1 MLQYR
6 IKEGVFMEYFK
17 YLLNPAL
24 MTIFLFFAISVG
36 YCIVKYQ
43 NINKQ
48 MLILLNY
55 LKKFKKNDL
64 TFRFKEFD
72 DGMTSNPY
80 VSNIWTEFR
89 NTLVFDENVVLS
101 NEKEDVVFENA
112 SQVVS
117 GIQTTVDSAYFFNE
131 EILITSK
138 LNYKFIQVSPT
149 LLTGMGPLFT
159 FMHIAFAFANVDFT
173 TTEATMSTI
182 SRLISNMQ
190 IAALCSVFAVGESL
204 IFLMVE
210 RLLYNYKCKHPLA
223 EIQDCLYKLFDSVT
237 SEKFLIELLKT
248 TKIQNNSLTNAMK
261 SMPQKFQDALTKSLA
276 TVMVPYLDNILFNL
290 DKIKENNPNNFTQN
304 AIDSVDDLFQQ

>member
-1 MLQYR
+1 
-6 IKEGVFMEYFK
+6 MEYFK

-24 MTIFLFFAISVG
+24 MLIFLFFAVSVG
-36 YCIVKYQ
+36 YCILKYHK
-43 NINKQ
+43 INKQ
-48 MLILLNY
+48 MMILLNY

-72 DGMTSNPY
+72 DGLTSNSY
-80 VSNIWTEFR
+80 ISNSWTEFR

-138 LNYKFIQVSPT
+138 LNYKFVQVTPT

-173 TTEATMSTI
+173 TNEATMMTI
-182 SRLISNMQ
+182 SNLISNMQ

-204 IFLMVE
+204 IFLMLE
-210 RLLYNYKCKHPLA
+210 RLLYNYKCKQPLS
-223 EIQDCLYKLFDSVT
+223 EIQDCFYKLFDSVT

-276 TVMVPYLDNILFNL
+276 AVMVPYLDNILFNL

>member
-1 MLQYR
+1 M
-6 IKEGVFMEYFK
+6 KEGVSMEYFR
-17 YLLNPAL
+17 YFLNPAL
-24 MTIFLFFAISVG
+24 MVIFLFFAISVG
-36 YCIVKYQ
+36 YCILKYHK
-43 NINKQ
+43 INKQ
-48 MLILLNY
+48 MKILLNY

-72 DGMTSNPY
+72 DGLTSNPY
-80 VSNIWTEFR
+80 ISNIWTEFR

-131 EILITSK
+131 ENLITSK
-138 LNYKFIQVSPT
+138 LNYKFIQVTPT

-173 TTEATMSTI
+173 TNEATMATI
-182 SRLISNMQ
+182 SNLISNMQ

-204 IFLMVE
+204 IFLMLE
-210 RLLYNYKCKHPLA
+210 RLLYNYKCKQPLA
-223 EIQDCLYKLFDSVT
+223 EIQDCFYKLFDSVT

-261 SMPQKFQDALTKSLA
+261 SMPQKFQEALTKSLA
-276 TVMVPYLDNILFNL
+276 SVMVPYLDNILFNL
-290 DKIKENNPNNFTQN
+290 DKIKENNPNNLAQK